1 MQAVLGILIGL
12 PAGNAIGNVLI
23 ASISTDL
30 YSMPA
35 VIYPRTYFIAAL
47 LALVFIGIG
56 QHGHPQ
62 NRTDRYGGSPE
73 KPRLKRG
80 ERR

>member
-1 MQAVLGILIGL
+1 M
-12 PAGNAIGNVLI
+12 PAGKAMGNVLM

-56 QHGHPQ
+56 QQLAIRKTGQ
-62 NRTDRYGGSPE
+62 IDMVEALKNRD
-73 KPRLKRG
+73 
-80 ERR
+80 